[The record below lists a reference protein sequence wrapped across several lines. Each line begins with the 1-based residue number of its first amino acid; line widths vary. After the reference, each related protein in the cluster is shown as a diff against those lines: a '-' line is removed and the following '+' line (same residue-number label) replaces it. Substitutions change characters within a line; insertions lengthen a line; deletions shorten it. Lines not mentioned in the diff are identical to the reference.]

1 MLEARVN
8 DDDKT
13 TIMNIVKNNLEEIKK
28 KFDGK
33 GFSVAIHADLS
44 FGNKL
49 HITVIREEELQK
61 WTSQRILHLSSSVN
75 REKNIKF
82 QITGLMCTSKKNGR
96 NLSLLLESDRLE
108 QERTRWMGRLN
119 GFKTTHNVMH
129 LTIGFIYSNDP
140 FLKTR

>member
-13 TIMNIVKNNLEEIKK
+13 TIMNIVKNNLEEMKK
-28 KFDGK
+28 KFGGK
-33 GFSVAIHADLS
+33 RFSVAIHADLS

-49 HITVIREEELQK
+49 HITVIREKELQK

-82 QITGLMCTSKKNGR
+82 QITGLMCK
-96 NLSLLLESDRLE
+96 
-108 QERTRWMGRLN
+108 QA
-119 GFKTTHNVMH
+119 
-129 LTIGFIYSNDP
+129 
-140 FLKTR
+140 

>member
-13 TIMNIVKNNLEEIKK
+13 TIMNIVKNNLEEMKK

-75 REKNIKF
+75 REKNIKL
-82 QITGLMCTSKKNGR
+82 ICHYSWRVTGWSKKEPGGW
-96 NLSLLLESDRLE
+96 E
-108 QERTRWMGRLN
+108 G
-119 GFKTTHNVMH
+119 
-129 LTIGFIYSNDP
+129 
-140 FLKTR
+140 